1 MPKQSKKKLIE
12 DEKKILQELYKDS
25 TKSINAIADKLGL
38 SRQKVW
44 RIIKDLEENRAIW
57 GYTTVIEQGKQG
69 LKYYILLIKRTNE
82 PINKQL
88 AEKIISRDI
97 EKQMEEM
104 GSRMV
109 SSIYTN
115 GLYDWVIIF
124 TSKDIKQAKNT
135 SELFKIRY
143 SKYLKEVILLD
154 ELFPCKIQNIL
165 NPDVEGLTKAFG
177 L

>member
-1 MPKQSKKKLIE
+1 
-12 DEKKILQELYKDS
+12 
-25 TKSINAIADKLGL
+25 
-38 SRQKVW
+38 
-44 RIIKDLEENRAIW
+44 
-57 GYTTVIEQGKQG
+57 
-69 LKYYILLIKRTNE
+69 
-82 PINKQL
+82 
-88 AEKIISRDI
+88 
-97 EKQMEEM
+97 M

>member
-12 DEKKILQELYKDS
+12 DEQKILQELSRDS
-25 TKSINAIADKLGL
+25 TKSINAIADKLGF

-44 RIIKDLEENRAIW
+44 RIIKDLQENRTIW
-57 GYTTVIEQGKQG
+57 GYTTVVDQGKQG
-69 LKYYILLIKRTNE
+69 LKYYILLIKRTTE

-88 AEKIISRDI
+88 AEKIISRGI
-97 EKQMEEM
+97 EKQMEEI

-109 SSIYTN
+109 SSIYTQ
-115 GLYDWVIIF
+115 GVYDWIIIF
-124 TSKDIKQAKNT
+124 TSKDIKEAKKT
-135 SELFKIRY
+135 SELFRVRY
-143 SKYLKEVILLD
+143 NKYLKEVVLLD

-165 NPDVEGLTKAFG
+165 NPNVGDLNKAFG

>member
-1 MPKQSKKKLIE
+1 MPKKPKKKVKE
-12 DEKKILQELYKDS
+12 DEQKILQELSRDS
-25 TKSINAIADKLGL
+25 TQNPNTIAEKLGF

-44 RIIKDLEENRAIW
+44 RIIKDLEENHTIW
-57 GYTTVIEQGKQG
+57 GYTTVIDEEKQG
-69 LKYYILLIKRTNE
+69 LKNYILLIKRTTQPVDNR
-82 PINKQL
+82 L

-97 EKQMEEM
+97 EKQMEKI

-115 GLYDWVIIF
+115 GFYDWVIIF
-124 TSKDIKQAKNT
+124 TSEDTKQAKKT

-165 NPDVEGLTKAFG
+165 NPNIGDLTKAFG